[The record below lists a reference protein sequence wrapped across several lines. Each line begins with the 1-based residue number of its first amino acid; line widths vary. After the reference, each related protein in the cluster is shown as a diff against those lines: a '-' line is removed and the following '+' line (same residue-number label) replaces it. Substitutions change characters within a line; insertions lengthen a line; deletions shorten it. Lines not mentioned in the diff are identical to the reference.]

1 MNHAGIPKKRQ
12 AAPQAPP
19 RDFKP
24 RKNGTPAVPATP
36 PANMPRQ
43 APAPQ
48 QPPMRGAAQSMGQAP
63 QRAPQRAMRRAQ
75 GGFNPMQGPM
85 GAGMGRARQAA
96 ATMFMDSAPKPM
108 QPSMPQQPQKQPQSM
123 PQAMPKGQMQ
133 SAAPSAMQ
141 PPAQEAPKPQQTSQA
156 QGFSPAQ
163 KAALDIAGMAP
174 GQMQAFFGEAGS
186 GPQGMEP
193 GDVVAGLEGQLKQ
206 KKQDANTELF
216 EAALQG
222 KGKEYTDNYIEEF
235 GIQAFLDTFGA
246 AVYDDFYSGG
256 YDNDGDGIPDAVVT
270 EDGSLVD
277 TSTGE
282 TIGEDAGST
291 PKGEEGPD
299 FSPEGIE
306 SQEIID
312 SLIEAGIID
321 RDTDPETAESVLQA
335 LREEF
340 LGLLGS
346 ENEGF
351 FTDEELAAQG
361 MQVKA
366 GAQQAASNLAQQMA
380 MRGMGASGL
389 AGVGFGDI
397 AQAEARELTD
407 LAVQNK
413 IAGDEARR
421 ANMAAL
427 GSLLTGLQSDETRKE
442 LFKMGEESRRSE
454 QEVADSWN
462 FLNNEL
468 GLSQGDKWDTSSKA
482 DVLEAL
488 ANGVPVYEVMRGITY
503 DTQKD
508 PATGDMINV
517 AVYNPPNPKPD
528 GGSTDEAPA
537 DSASP
542 FSADMTESEWMQT
555 WGGLSSEKKQQE
567 FGMIVDSYEN
577 NPPPGVNPEDFMAM
591 SDQDRFSSWINFW
604 TSNGVPWVAYLS
616 AYQKEKG
623 EPTLSDAMEAAA
635 AAFAQGITG
644 AFGQATG
651 N

>member
-1 MNHAGIPKKRQ
+1 MNQAGIPKKRQ

-24 RKNGTPAVPATP
+24 RKNGAPAVPATP
-36 PANMPRQ
+36 PANMPGQ
-43 APAPQ
+43 AFAPQ
-48 QPPMRGAAQSMGQAP
+48 QPPMRGAAQSMAP

-75 GGFNPMQGPM
+75 GRFNPMQGPM
-85 GAGMGRARQAA
+85 GTGMGRARQAA
-96 ATMFMDSAPKPM
+96 ATMFMDRAPQQM
-108 QPSMPQQPQKQPQSM
+108 QPGMPQQS
-123 PQAMPKGQMQ
+123 KGQQ
-133 SAAPSAMQ
+133 QAAMGA
-141 PPAQEAPKPQQTSQA
+141 PAKQAPKRNQAASQPS
-156 QGFSPAQ
+156 FSAGQ
-163 KAALDIAGMAP
+163 KAALDLAGMGPMMAMSGQAP
-174 GQMQAFFGEAGS
+174 GGSGEGMLPTGEAADSGQQSFGS
-186 GPQGMEP
+186 VMDRTLGISATPEDAVAAGEPVATETSGQG
-193 GDVVAGLEGQLKQ
+193 
-206 KKQDANTELF
+206 TETPEKAE
-216 EAALQG
+216 EAA
-222 KGKEYTDNYIEEF
+222 TDETDFDEF
-235 GIQAFLDTFGA
+235 AEAAALLAQAQAGT
-246 AVYDDFYSGG
+246 G
-256 YDNDGDGIPDAVVT
+256 YDVDGDGQADVFLGPGGD
-270 EDGSLVD
+270 LVD
-277 TSTGE
+277 SEGTVVA
-282 TIGEDAGST
+282 EDFFGSA
-291 PKGEEGPD
+291 PKGEKGPD
-299 FSPEGIE
+299 FSPKGVER
-306 SQEIID
+306 QKIIQ
-312 SLIEAGIID
+312 SLIDQGIISPD
-321 RDTDPETAESVLQA
+321 ADPATASAVLQA
-335 LREEF
+335 LREE
-340 LGLLGS
+340 LMDLLGS

-361 MQVKA
+361 TQIKA
-366 GAQQAASNLAQQMA
+366 QAQQAASNLAQQMA

-397 AQAEARELTD
+397 AATELSELTD

-442 LFKMGEESRRSE
+442 LFKMGEEARRSE

-517 AVYNPPNPKPD
+517 AVYNPPEPKPD
-528 GGSTDEAPA
+528 GESSDEASVG
-537 DSASP
+537 SASP

-555 WGGLSSEKKQQE
+555 WGGLSSEQKQQE

-577 NPPPGVNPEDFMAM
+577 NPPPGVAPEDFMAM
-591 SDQDRFSSWINFW
+591 SDQDKFSSWINFW
-604 TSNGVPWVAYLS
+604 TSNGVPWLAYLS
-616 AYQKEKG
+616 AYQEEKG
-623 EPTLSDAMEAAA
+623 EPTLTDSIEAAA
-635 AAFAQGITG
+635 KAFAQGVTG